1 MPSPLVPDRA
11 PAETQPGP
19 EKPPTIPTEDA
30 ESFWSEGE
38 DARLE
43 AGTLP
48 HLDTQAAPA
57 TGAPFCCVGVDM
69 PGLGR
74 LHGPDCIQR
83 GRPYVTG
90 EVPPSLR
97 AFLDG
102 DSLHLEI
109 SAKEFEDIRQFELR
123 DSKRERLLCQLMFA
137 AKDLATAQIEPMD
150 GDEPA
155 FCTECVA
162 EARVGDAIAHEEP
175 CRTGR
180 VLGILRELAA
190 TLPDFNPDGKEAVPD
205 GETGRAGDGI
215 RLRGVHLMEA
225 ARSLRQAALEET
237 VSLPGRLTWQCNV
250 CGSSVTGLDKTERD
264 IVHGCDCWVGNA
276 LVVLSSDDIEGEPQ
290 EAVNVVRLQPIDLL
304 CMKCGERGG
313 TWEQGPAISHKGW
326 TLEPNQRVAVDAAAT
341 GRYIWTHRCEKG
353 GAQ

>member
-1 MPSPLVPDRA
+1 MTLPLSSTQA
-11 PAETQPGP
+11 PAETAPDR
-19 EKPPTIPTEDA
+19 EKPPTISTEDA
-30 ESFWSEGE
+30 ATFWRACE
-38 DARLE
+38 DAR
-43 AGTLP
+43 AGQTGTLE
-48 HLDTQAAPA
+48 HLDTQAASA

-83 GRPYVTG
+83 GRPYATG

-102 DSLHLEI
+102 DSSSSVARSLVDRMLAGGEI
-109 SAKEFEDIRQFELR
+109 SAVQFEDARKFELAE
-123 DSKRERLLCQLMFA
+123 SQRERLLCQLMFA
-137 AKDLATAQIEPMD
+137 AKDLGEAQIEPLD

-162 EARVGDAIAHEEP
+162 EARMGDAIAHEDH

-180 VLGILRELAA
+180 VLGILRDLAA
-190 TLPDFNPDGKEAVPD
+190 TLPEFNPSRKEAAPD

-215 RLRGVHLMEA
+215 RPRGIPLTDA
-225 ARSLRQAALEET
+225 ARSLRQAALEEM

-276 LVVLSSDDIEGEPQ
+276 LVVLSSDD
-290 EAVNVVRLQPIDLL
+290 
-304 CMKCGERGG
+304 
-313 TWEQGPAISHKGW
+313 
-326 TLEPNQRVAVDAAAT
+326 LE
-341 GRYIWTHRCEKG
+341 G